1 MRFFAAAAA
10 ALTSFSLAAAQQR
23 ILVTV
28 GANNGLTYE
37 PSSATG
43 KVGDVLAFQFQS
55 KNHTVTQST
64 FDQPCTFKT
73 GGADSGF
80 LAVPAGATQFSEW
93 SFTIVNDTAP
103 MWFYCAQGQ
112 HCKAG
117 MVFALNPS
125 AERTFDAF
133 KATAMGASTN
143 TSAAATPSAS
153 SSGAIGLVGSKAGVM
168 AAVGLAAGLLL

>member
-1 MRFFAAAAA
+1 MRFFALAA
-10 ALTSFSLAAAQQR
+10 ALTSFSLAAAQSQR

-37 PSSATG
+37 PTTATG
-43 KVGDVLAFQFQS
+43 KAGDVLAFQFQS

-64 FDQPCTFKT
+64 FDAPCTFKT
-73 GGADSGF
+73 GGVDSGF
-80 LAVPAGATQFSEW
+80 LPVQNGSTQFSEW

-133 KATAMGASTN
+133 KATAMGSTTN
-143 TSAAATPSAS
+143 TSGAATPAASGSAM
-153 SSGAIGLVGSKAGVM
+153 GLVGSKAGVM